1 MTKKNVLLICG
12 GGSSEHDVSL
22 ISAGF
27 IYDQLKDWDEINLYW
42 VEICKD
48 GSRKD
53 KEGNLCELRKS
64 GELVYP
70 DKSIELHFAIPCI
83 HGYPGETGDIQSV
96 FEMMGLPYLGCG
108 PEANVLCFNKVS
120 TKLWLDNL
128 GIPNTP
134 SCYVSS
140 LEADQ
145 KEKALEF
152 FEKNLDVYIKAASQG
167 SSIGCYHCTDSKDLF
182 NLLEEA
188 FKYSSY
194 VLIEKTIKGR
204 ELETSAYEFNGE
216 IVVTAPGEII
226 CPNEFYTYEEKYD
239 GKSETT
245 TTPKA
250 INVPEEVVT
259 LMKKYA
265 STAFKALKIKHL
277 SRVDFFLA
285 DDGKVFLNEINTFPG
300 MTPISLFPL
309 MMEHNGHSFKTWL
322 KAIVSKESR

>member
-12 GGSSEHDVSL
+12 GGSSEHEVSL

-27 IYDQLKDWDEINLYW
+27 IYDQLKDWEEINLHW

-48 GSRKD
+48 GTRKD
-53 KEGNLCELRKS
+53 KEGKSCELRKS
-64 GELVYP
+64 GELVYS
-70 DKSIELHFAIPCI
+70 DKSIKLNFAIPCI

-96 FEMMGLPYLGCG
+96 FEMMELPYLGCN
-108 PEANVLCFNKVS
+108 PETSILCFNKVT

-128 GIPNTP
+128 NIPNTP
-134 SCYVSS
+134 FCYLTS
-140 LEADQ
+140 LDDEQ
-145 KEKALEF
+145 KEKASAF
-152 FEKNLDVYIKAASQG
+152 FKVNPDVYIKAASQG
-167 SSIGCYHCTDSKDLF
+167 SSIGCYHCTDANDLF
-182 NLLEEA
+182 KFLSDA
-188 FKYSSY
+188 FKYSDY

-216 IVVTAPGEII
+216 IVVTPPGEII
-226 CPNEFYTYEEKYD
+226 CPNEFYTYEEKYA

-245 TTPKA
+245 TTPRA
-250 INVPEEVVT
+250 INVSEEVIS

-285 DDGKVFLNEINTFPG
+285 DDGKVYLNEINTFPG

-309 MMEHNGHSFKTWL
+309 MMEQNGHSFSEWL
-322 KAIVSKESR
+322 KAIISKESR